1 MVEVNSDTIYCSQC
15 GQELKPVKA
24 SAVYLKFKFDI
35 EIPGCPVCGRLYVPE
50 ELALTKVAELEAL
63 LEQK

>member
-1 MVEVNSDTIYCSQC
+1 MVETNSDTIHCAQC
-15 GQELKPVKA
+15 GTRLEPVKA
-24 SAVYLKFKFDI
+24 SAIYLKFRFDI
-35 EIPGCPVCGRLYVPE
+35 EIPGCPVCGRVYVSE